1 MASGLAAADNAF
13 VPKSV
18 IFSSA
23 DASDAPWGVRE
34 YDTATDGLSS
44 PLLRDVA
51 ALFEVVVGG
60 NIVWKW
66 YVFY

>member
-1 MASGLAAADNAF
+1 VASGLAAADDAF

-23 DASDAPWGVRE
+23 DASDVPWGVRE
-34 YDTATDGLSS
+34 YDTAIDGLSS
-44 PLLRDVA
+44 PLLRDAA
-51 ALFEVVVGG
+51 ALFEVVDGG

-66 YVFY
+66 YAFD